1 MHRFSRFLFPA
12 LPLSTLLTYN
22 ALMQNMPP
30 PPDSAAQFKASSIM
44 LTLNIA
50 TVGIMSLPDRP
61 GIAGLLLGAIGRRSV
76 NAHFVVEL
84 TDNTNRSHIVIGVS
98 ETDLGE
104 ALSAVQ
110 DIASRIQFS
119 EVVHQR
125 DVVLVSIHGPH
136 FRDRPGCAAEAFAAI
151 AAAGVNILAIST
163 SVSSISCL
171 VEKHNLNTVIKSLQ
185 HHFGVSD
192 DGVLV
197 AEDGLA
203 RPWRLC
209 R

>member
-1 MHRFSRFLFPA
+1 
-12 LPLSTLLTYN
+12 
-22 ALMQNMPP
+22 
-30 PPDSAAQFKASSIM
+30 M
-44 LTLNIA
+44 LTLDLA
-50 TVGIMSLPDRP
+50 KVGVMSLPDRP
-61 GIAGLLLGAIGRRSV
+61 GVAGMLLGAIGRRGV

-84 TDNTNRSHIVIGVS
+84 TDQTNHSHIMLGVG
-98 ETDLGE
+98 ETDLDLTL
-104 ALSAVQ
+104 AAIQ
-110 DIASRIQFS
+110 DVAAGLPAA

-136 FRDRPGCAAEAFAAI
+136 FRDRPGCAAEAFTAI

-171 VEKHNLNTVIKSLQ
+171 VERANLDLVIGSLQ
-185 HHFGVSD
+185 HHFQVSD

-203 RPWRLC
+203 RPWPHC

>member
-1 MHRFSRFLFPA
+1 
-12 LPLSTLLTYN
+12 
-22 ALMQNMPP
+22 
-30 PPDSAAQFKASSIM
+30 
-44 LTLNIA
+44 
-50 TVGIMSLPDRP
+50 MSLPDRP

-163 SVSSISCL
+163 SVSSISRL

-192 DGVLV
+192 DGCWWPRTDWPAPGACAGDVTG
-197 AEDGLA
+197 AEFRKQA
-203 RPWRLC
+203 RAAIPASNLRSAMLS
-209 R
+209 

>member
-1 MHRFSRFLFPA
+1 MVTR
-12 LPLSTLLTYN
+12 T
-22 ALMQNMPP
+22 PP
-30 PPDSAAQFKASSIM
+30 PGDAAQFKASSIM
-44 LTLNIA
+44 LTLNVA
-50 TVGIMSLPDRP
+50 KVGVMALPDLP
-61 GIAGLLLGAIGRRSV
+61 GVAGAVLGAIGRRGV

-84 TDNTNRSHIVIGVS
+84 SDNAHRSHIVFGVS
-98 ETDLGE
+98 ENDLGE
-104 ALSAVQ
+104 ALAAMQ
-110 DIASRIQFS
+110 DIADKVQAS

-151 AAAGVNILAIST
+151 ADAGVNILAIST
-163 SVSSISCL
+163 SVSSISCVVERRHLDL
-171 VEKHNLNTVIKSLQ
+171 VIESLQ
-185 HHFGVSD
+185 KHFGVTD

>member
-1 MHRFSRFLFPA
+1 MQPPESQDPA
-12 LPLSTLLTYN
+12 
-22 ALMQNMPP
+22 AH
-30 PPDSAAQFKASSIM
+30 FKASSIM
-44 LTLNIA
+44 LTLHLA
-50 TVGIMSLPDRP
+50 KVGVMSLPDRP
-61 GIAGLLLGAIGRRSV
+61 GVAGMLLGAIGRRGV

-84 TDNTNRSHIVIGVS
+84 TDQTNHSHIVLGVS
-98 ETDLGE
+98 ETDLGV
-104 ALSAVQ
+104 ALAAIQ
-110 DIASRIQFS
+110 DVATGIQAA

-136 FRDRPGCAAEAFAAI
+136 FRDRPGCAAEAFTAI
-151 AAAGVNILAIST
+151 AAADVNILAIST

-171 VEKHNLNTVIKSLQ
+171 VERPNLNLVIQSLQ
-185 HHFGVSD
+185 HHFDVTD

-197 AEDGLA
+197 AEGGLA